1 MQKKKPALSSH
12 FLVVTLY
19 SDFLT
24 KLKHPDRHKEKK
36 SSPYLHNPQGPL
48 SFKWFQCVR
57 EKVMGRWVNSL
68 LEKNK
73 RVEERERKTKE
84 SEVEKETVWWCQF
97 RQKAQSWC
105 VLAGE
110 QRALTDSA
118 LLTIKVHT
126 TFHTRTHI
134 LSGRHTNTPT
144 LCVSDFKLLFPMR
157 GHKRGKQQLG

>member
-1 MQKKKPALSSH
+1 
-12 FLVVTLY
+12 
-19 SDFLT
+19 
-24 KLKHPDRHKEKK
+24 
-36 SSPYLHNPQGPL
+36 
-48 SFKWFQCVR
+48 
-57 EKVMGRWVNSL
+57 MGRWVNSL

-126 TFHTRTHI
+126 TSHTRTHR

-144 LCVSDFKLLFPMR
+144 LCVSDFKLLFPVR
-157 GHKRGKQQLG
+157 GHKRKTTVRLIISESGGNEQNHIVVLFSKALQGHHISTVYLLVSSGFIKLNQWRSSP

>member
-1 MQKKKPALSSH
+1 
-12 FLVVTLY
+12 
-19 SDFLT
+19 
-24 KLKHPDRHKEKK
+24 
-36 SSPYLHNPQGPL
+36 
-48 SFKWFQCVR
+48 
-57 EKVMGRWVNSL
+57 MGRWVNSL

-126 TFHTRTHI
+126 TSHTRTHR

-144 LCVSDFKLLFPMR
+144 LCVSDFKTTVRLIISESGGNEQNHIVVLFSKALQGHHRSTVYLLVSSGFIKLNQWRSSP
-157 GHKRGKQQLG
+157 